1 MNQILSTSMP
11 TDNKKYKAP
20 KQVNMKAVLKF
31 FVLAL
36 IIFGAICVGKGA
48 YAFYKNQMEIKD
60 KNVQPTISTENKT
73 DSIILL
79 KITHPKV
86 IEKVEYGWNDEEKM
100 VINGNGGQYVE
111 KEITIPSGTNIL
123 HVIIYDEIGNVIPYE
138 KQYELKSNI
147 NFEKAGNNIKIVYSG
162 DKEISYMTYRWD
174 DGEETTVQIFDSSF
188 EKEIEAQK
196 GLHTLTVIVVDED
209 NNTETKEQRINGV
222 SKPKVEID
230 IDDEREHFVIS
241 VSDEVQLE
249 RMEIRLNED
258 DEQNYVLNLK
268 DKNLKELEYTLPIEL
283 QMGENLIEVTIYNI
297 NDVSAE
303 DAVRFVKSN

>member
-11 TDNKKYKAP
+11 TDNKKYKTP
-20 KQVNMKAVLKF
+20 RQVNMNAVLKF

-36 IIFGAICVGKGA
+36 IIFGAVCVGTGV

-60 KNVQPTISTENKT
+60 KNVQPTISMENKT

-100 VINGNGGQYVE
+100 VINGNSGQYVE

-123 HVIIYDEIGNVIPYE
+123 HIIIYDEIGNVIPYE

-147 NFEKAGNNIKIVYSG
+147 NLEKSGNNIKIVYSG
-162 DKEISYMTYRWD
+162 DKIINYMTYRWD
-174 DGEETTVQIFDSSF
+174 DGEETKIEINETSF
-188 EKEIEAQK
+188 EQEIEAQK

-209 NNTETKEQRINGV
+209 NNTETKEQKINGV
-222 SKPKVEID
+222 SKPKVEVD
-230 IDDEREHFVIS
+230 IDDTREHFVIFAT
-241 VSDEVQLE
+241 DDVQLE
-249 RMEIRLNED
+249 RIEIRLNED
-258 DEQNYVLNLK
+258 DEQKYVLNLK
-268 DKNLKELEYTLPIEL
+268 DKNLKELEYPLPIEL

-297 NDVSAE
+297 NDVATSTA
-303 DAVRFVKSN
+303 ARFVKSN

>member
-11 TDNKKYKAP
+11 INNKKNKAP
-20 KQVNMKAVLKF
+20 KQVNMNAILKF

-36 IIFGAICVGKGA
+36 MIFGALCLGTGA
-48 YAFYKNQMEIKD
+48 YAFYRNQMEIKD

-73 DSIILL
+73 ENIILL

-86 IEKVEYGWNDEEKM
+86 IEKVEYGWNDEEKT
-100 VINGNGGQYVE
+100 VVNGTGGQYIE

-123 HVIIYDEIGNVIPYE
+123 HVIVYDELGNEIPYE

-147 NFEKAGNNIKIVYSG
+147 NFEKSGNNIKIVYSG
-162 DKEISYMTYRWD
+162 DKVISYMTYRWD
-174 DGEETTVQIFDSSF
+174 DGEETTVDINASTF
-188 EKEIEAQK
+188 EQEIEAQK

-209 NNTETKEQRINGV
+209 NNTETKEQKINGV
-222 SKPKVEID
+222 SKPKVEVD
-230 IDDEREHFVIS
+230 IDDARQHFVIS
-241 VSDEVQLE
+241 ASDEVQLE

-258 DEQNYVLNLK
+258 DEQSYVLNLK
-268 DKNLKELEYTLPIEL
+268 DKDIKELEYTLPIEL

-297 NDVSAE
+297 NDVATE
-303 DAVRFVKSN
+303 TAARFVKNN

>member
-86 IEKVEYGWNDEEKM
+86 IEKVEYGWNDEEKTL
-100 VINGNGGQYVE
+100 INGNGGQYVE

-123 HVIIYDEIGNVIPYE
+123 HIIIYDEIGNVIPYE
-138 KQYELKSNI
+138 KQYELQSNI
-147 NFEKAGNNIKIVYSG
+147 NLEKSGNNIKIVYSG
-162 DKEISYMTYRWD
+162 DKVINYMTYRWD
-174 DGEETTVQIFDSSF
+174 DGEETRVEINESSF
-188 EKEIEAQK
+188 EQEIEAQK

-209 NNTETKEQRINGV
+209 NNTETKEQKINGV
-222 SKPKVEID
+222 SKPKVEVD
-230 IDDEREHFVIS
+230 IDDTREHFVIS
-241 VSDEVQLE
+241 ASDEVQLE
-249 RMEIRLNED
+249 RIEIRLDED
-258 DEQNYVLNLK
+258 DEQKYVLNLK
-268 DKNLKELEYTLPIEL
+268 DKNLKELEYVLPMEL

-297 NDVSAE
+297 NDVASST
-303 DAVRFVKSN
+303 AVRFVKSN

>member
-11 TDNKKYKAP
+11 TDNKKYKAQ
-20 KQVNMKAVLKF
+20 KQININAVLKF

-36 IIFGAICVGKGA
+36 IIFGTICVGTGA

-73 DSIILL
+73 DNIILL

-147 NFEKAGNNIKIVYSG
+147 NLEKSGNNIKIVYSG
-162 DKEISYMTYRWD
+162 DKVINYMTYRWD
-174 DGEETTVQIFDSSF
+174 DGEETRVEINQSSF
-188 EKEIEAQK
+188 EQEIEAQK
-196 GLHTLTVIVVDED
+196 GLHKLTVIVVDED
-209 NNTETKEQRINGV
+209 NNTETKEQKINGV
-222 SKPKVEID
+222 SKPKVEVD
-230 IDDEREHFVIS
+230 IDDTREHFVIS
-241 VSDEVQLE
+241 ASDEVQLE
-249 RMEIRLNED
+249 KIEIRLNED
-258 DEQNYVLNLK
+258 DGQKYVLNLK
-268 DKNLKELEYTLPIEL
+268 DRNLKELEYKLPIEL
-283 QMGENLIEVTIYNI
+283 QIGENLIEVTIYNI
-297 NDVSAE
+297 NDVSTETA
-303 DAVRFVKSN
+303 ARFVKNN

>member
-20 KQVNMKAVLKF
+20 KQINIKAVLKF
-31 FVLAL
+31 FVLVL
-36 IIFGAICVGKGA
+36 IIFGAICIGKGA

-86 IEKVEYGWNDEEKM
+86 IQKVEYGWNNEEKE
-100 VINGNGGQYVE
+100 VINGNGGQYIE
-111 KEITIPSGTNIL
+111 KEIKIPSGTNIL

-147 NFEKAGNNIKIVYSG
+147 NLEKSGNNIKIIYSG
-162 DKEISYMTYRWD
+162 EKIINYMTYRWD
-174 DGEETTVQIFDSSF
+174 DGEEITVEINESSF
-188 EKEIEAQK
+188 EQEIEAQK

-209 NNTETKEQRINGV
+209 NNTETKEQKINGV

-241 VSDEVQLE
+241 TSDDVQLE

-258 DEQNYVLNLK
+258 DEKKYVLNLK

-283 QMGENLIEVTIYNI
+283 QIGENLIEVTIYNI
-297 NDVSAE
+297 NDVTSQTA
-303 DAVRFVKSN
+303 ARFVKNN